1 MPEFNEDLLQ
11 FIWQHRLLKPETL
24 IACSGAVI
32 RVLEPGE
39 LNRHSGPDFSNGKI
53 LIGTT
58 TLVGNIEIHKKSSDW
73 LKHQHQS
80 DPAYDRLI
88 LHVVYEHD
96 REIPQNTL
104 HQVEVL
110 ELKSRIDV
118 RTFER
123 YKSMMA
129 GCSRLPCAS
138 QLEAVPD
145 ALFTKWVNQ
154 MTRERLESKLD
165 RLQSFADSFG
175 QDLTQTFYT
184 LFLRNLGFSTNAL
197 PFELLARQLPI
208 QLLLKHADQLLQ
220 LEALVM
226 GCAGF
231 LDEYFEAG
239 YLRDLQN
246 EFTFLSRKY
255 NLVPLKKEIFKTSRM
270 RPANFPLV
278 RLAQLCQLI
287 HRQSRFFMAPQLY
300 TTYVEIDQVLSIQ
313 PEGYW
318 KNHYRADGRESE
330 KILFL
335 GRPSRENLMINS
347 FAPFLFYYGKRFGK
361 GAYLSYALELLQVC
375 KAEDNAKTRTYESKS
390 TQIKTAAHSQGL
402 IQLHDR
408 YCHEKACLRCG
419 LAAAILKT
427 DKICA

>member
-1 MPEFNEDLLQ
+1 MPEFNEELLH

-24 IACSGAVI
+24 ISCSGAAI

-53 LIGTT
+53 LIGST

-110 ELKSRIDV
+110 ELKNWIDV

-129 GCSRLPCAS
+129 GFSSLPCAS

-145 ALFTKWVNQ
+145 ALFTKWLDQ
-154 MTRERLESKLD
+154 MTHERLASRLD
-165 RLQSFADSFG
+165 RVRSFEDSFG

-197 PFELLARQLPI
+197 PFELLARHLPI
-208 QLLLKHADQLLQ
+208 QLLLKHADQLFQ

-255 NLVPLKKEIFKTSRM
+255 NLVPLKKELFKTSRM
-270 RPANFPLV
+270 RPANFPLL
-278 RLAQLCQLI
+278 RLAQLYQLI

-300 TTYVEIDQVLSIQ
+300 TTYAKIDQVLSIQ

-318 KNHYRADGRESE
+318 RNHYRADGRESK

-375 KAEDNAKTRTYESKS
+375 KAEDNAKTRPYASKS
-390 TQIKTAAHSQGL
+390 TQIKTAVHN
-402 IQLHDR
+402 
-408 YCHEKACLRCG
+408 
-419 LAAAILKT
+419 
-427 DKICA
+427 